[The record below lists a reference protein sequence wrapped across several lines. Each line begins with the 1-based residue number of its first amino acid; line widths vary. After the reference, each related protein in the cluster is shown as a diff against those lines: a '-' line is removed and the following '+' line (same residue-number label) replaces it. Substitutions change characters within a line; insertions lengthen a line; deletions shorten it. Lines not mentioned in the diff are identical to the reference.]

1 LYLVSVA
8 SKREPLEWKRAGT
21 KLVVA
26 GGSKVVNSELFY
38 NRIYIWQSL
47 GRGYIDFWSL
57 GPNAWHGYSGLAKL
71 GLTPIIR

>member
-1 LYLVSVA
+1 MYLVSVA

-38 NRIYIWQSL
+38 HTTVSIS
-47 GRGYIDFWSL
+47 GRVLEGDISIF
-57 GPNAWHGYSGLAKL
+57 G
-71 GLTPIIR
+71 R